1 MHWYDLTELLPPVFR
16 KIKSMF
22 SAAFAENTEL
32 LQFRAYLREIRDN
45 FFIQTCDEQT
55 LQYWESLLNIKL
67 YGGETINE
75 RRNMIILHLTNNQAI
90 TILYAR
96 KVMND
101 LFGEGNYE
109 LFYDQATPYIL
120 YITIFDTDLSKLET
134 FLYWFEEVCPAHI
147 QWNAG
152 HTETADTEF
161 EIFAGSQSDYDIVTT
176 ASASTGTETLYLGSQ
191 ATTFNYIEV

>member
-1 MHWYDLTELLPPVFR
+1 
-16 KIKSMF
+16 MF
-22 SAAFAENTEL
+22 SSALSENNEL
-32 LQFRAYLREIRDN
+32 LQVKSYFSEVKDN

-67 YGGETINE
+67 YGGETIDE
-75 RRNMIILHLTNNQAI
+75 RRQMIILHLTNSQPI
-90 TILYAR
+90 TILFAR
-96 KVMND
+96 KVMDD
-101 LFGEGNYE
+101 LFGNGNYE
-109 LFYDQATPYIL
+109 LFYDPISPYIL
-120 YITIFDTDLSKLET
+120 YISIFDTTIDKLET

-161 EIFAGSQSDYDIVTT
+161 EIFAGSQSDYDVVTT
-176 ASASTGTETLYLGSQ
+176 AAASTGTETLYLGSQ